1 MVCRGGGGSATAE
14 LDPLL
19 RALHVPSISKAVQQS
34 VLPVTGWSGS
44 VELDP
49 IIADCLL
56 ALQRYLVHHTPE
68 VYYAVQDTVTPLL
81 LNLRSV
87 SSICLVTSSM
97 LLQCLSVQFVRKGAV

>member
-1 MVCRGGGGSATAE
+1 MPHSE
-14 LDPLL
+14 LEPLL
-19 RALHVPSISKAVQQS
+19 TGLHVAHISTAVQQS

-56 ALQRYLVHHTPE
+56 ALQRYLVHHMPD
-68 VYYAVQDTVTPLL
+68 VYHAVQDVVATLL

-87 SSICLVTSSM
+87 G
-97 LLQCLSVQFVRKGAV
+97 LL